1 MEKQN
6 NKKQISEI
14 PRYILCGLV
23 GILIGALATYL
34 LLGINKPI
42 ISTKCNVDKKFE
54 PVYEAYNTLKSG
66 FYEDLDDSKL
76 IDGMING
83 MMSATGDKHTNYFDE
98 KAYEEFKTEMAGS
111 YYGIGAQIYQND
123 DNNVTI
129 SKVFANSPAEKAGLR
144 IGDTFISIDGDSVL
158 GKTPSE
164 VSSILRSDK
173 SVHATIVIKRGEEEI
188 TIEVEKSVV
197 EIPSVDA
204 EMLDGNIG
212 YIGLTLFGS
221 LTDDQF
227 SEELSK
233 LEAQGMKSLI
243 IDLRGNSGGYL
254 STVTNIISRFVDSNT
269 VIYQIKQKD
278 KTQKYYSLNNNTL
291 NYKVVVL
298 VDENSASASEIMA
311 SALQEQYGATLVG
324 KKTYGKGTVQE
335 MKELSNNTMFKYTI
349 EEWLTSK
356 GNSINEVGVTPDIE
370 VDLGEDFYND
380 PVKENDAQLQKAI
393 ELLK

>member
-6 NKKQISEI
+6 KKKQINEI
-14 PRYILCGLV
+14 PRYILCV
-23 GILIGALATYL
+23 LIGALVGALITYL
-34 LLGINKPI
+34 LLGTNKTVINTCKI
-42 ISTKCNVDKKFE
+42 DKKFE

-66 FYEDLDDSKL
+66 FYKDLDDSKL

-83 MMSATGDKHTNYFDE
+83 MMDATEDKHTNFFDE
-98 KAYEEFKTEMAGS
+98 KAYEDFKTEMAGS

-129 SKVFANSPAEKAGLR
+129 NRVFPNSPAEKAGLK
-144 IGDTFISIDGDSVL
+144 IGDTFVSVDGESVL

-173 SVHATIVIKRGEEEI
+173 SVRATLVVKRGEEEI

-204 EMLDGNIG
+204 EMLDDNIG
-212 YIGLTLFGS
+212 YIEIALFGS

-227 SEELSK
+227 SEELNK
-233 LEAQGMKSLI
+233 LEEQGMKSLI

-254 STVTNIISRFVDSNT
+254 STVTNIISRFVDSKT
-269 VIYQIKQKD
+269 VIYQIKQKNN
-278 KTQKYYSLNNNTL
+278 TQKYYSLNNRTL

-298 VDENSASASEIMA
+298 VDEGSASASEIMA

-356 GNSINEVGVTPDIE
+356 GNSINEVGVNPDIE